1 MEDKLKEYGLKVYW
15 NRQEGRNSDDPDDY
29 LPIDFNIDDGTDNVA
44 WIWGSMPDDVEV
56 ECNHPEECIEF
67 GDDEDQGECKLCGA
81 TCDWHWEKEWLDEGH
96 GEDGGCIGHGV
107 QTRYIDEWY
116 YPKRSKGLIGEYLK
130 ELGER

>member
-29 LPIDFNIDDGTDNVA
+29 YAIDFSIEDSEDNVA
-44 WIWGSMPDDVEV
+44 WVWGSAPGDVEV

-67 GDDEDQGECKLCGA
+67 GDDDEQGECKLCGA
-81 TCDWHWEKEWLDEGH
+81 KCDWHWEKEWLDEGH
-96 GEDGGCIGHGV
+96 GEDGGCIGHEV
-107 QTRYIDEWY
+107 QTRHIDEWHC
-116 YPKRSKGLIGEYLK
+116 PKRPKGLIGEYLK